1 MLIIKGVYITERA
14 LFSLSFEMC
23 GKGNIQ
29 AVRVSVVIQ
38 QSLMKTLLH
47 GIQQSILPRHS
58 HKTQ

>member
-1 MLIIKGVYITERA
+1 VYITERA